1 MDKKDFI
8 IDKICYL
15 NEDQY
20 LEIFKILHENN
31 TQYTIN
37 NNGVFI
43 DLNLL
48 KKRILNKIFNY
59 VKYCIN
65 NNQILTNRLDKLKEE
80 EENLKHVEEEV
91 KEIKQKKKVE
101 YNMKGNKIDLKKEKL
116 NFSNK
121 KNKIIKNY

>member
-31 TQYTIN
+31 TKYTIN

-48 KKRILNKIFNY
+48 KKRILNKVYNY

-65 NNQILTNRLDKLKEE
+65 NNQILNNRIDKLKEE
-80 EENLKHVEEEV
+80 VKNLKNVEEEIE
-91 KEIKQKKKVE
+91 EIKQKKKVE

-116 NFSNK
+116 NFSTK

>member
-80 EENLKHVEEEV
+80 EKNLKHVEEDV